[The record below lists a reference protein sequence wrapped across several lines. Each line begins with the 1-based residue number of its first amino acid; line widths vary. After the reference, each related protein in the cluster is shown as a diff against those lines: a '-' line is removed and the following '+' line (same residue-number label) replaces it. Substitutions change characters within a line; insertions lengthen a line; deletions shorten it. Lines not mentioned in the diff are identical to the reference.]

1 MKAEEVAAALQG
13 LGRVSVREGVVRV
26 EVEVS
31 RLREAAERI
40 ASMGFDHVASLTV
53 VDRLKEGRFE
63 LIYVAESYDNPGV
76 LVELVTRVPRG
87 EPRVPSLLDVWPSL
101 VWQERENWEMFGI
114 EFEGHEGLHR
124 HLLLPPDWP
133 DNVHPLRKDFVV
145 KEEPIMAPPELQ
157 KKAEELAKARM
168 AQGGQGKQ

>member
-1 MKAEEVAAALQG
+1 MKAEDVAAALG
-13 LGRVSVREGVVRV
+13 DLGRTSVKEGVVRL
-26 EVEVS
+26 EVDVG
-31 RLREAAERI
+31 RLREAARRVAEL
-40 ASMGFDHVASLTV
+40 GFDHVASLTV
-53 VDRLKEGRFE
+53 VDRVKEGRFE

-76 LVELVTRVPRG
+76 LVEIVTRVPRS
-87 EPRVPSLLDVWPSL
+87 EPRVPSLVDIWPG
-101 VWQERENWEMFGI
+101 VAWQERENWEMFGV

-157 KKAEELAKARM
+157 KRAEEIAKARM
-168 AQGGQGKQ
+168 GGQQGKA